1 MAKAVVAALRDSG
14 FTRVTVVARNE
25 RTGRALA
32 DLYGFGW
39 QAEVGETTADLLLN
53 VTPLGMAGPDAHV
66 LAFPQPALDAA
77 QVVFDVVASPSE
89 TPLILAARAA
99 GTPVITGAEV
109 VALQAEEQ
117 FVLYT
122 GIRPTPDQVRAAG
135 QFSRR
140 QA

>member
-1 MAKAVVAALRDSG
+1 
-14 FTRVTVVARNE
+14 
-25 RTGRALA
+25 
-32 DLYGFGW
+32 
-39 QAEVGETTADLLLN
+39 
-53 VTPLGMAGPDAHV
+53 
-66 LAFPQPALDAA
+66 
-77 QVVFDVVASPSE
+77 
-89 TPLILAARAA
+89 
-99 GTPVITGAEV
+99 V